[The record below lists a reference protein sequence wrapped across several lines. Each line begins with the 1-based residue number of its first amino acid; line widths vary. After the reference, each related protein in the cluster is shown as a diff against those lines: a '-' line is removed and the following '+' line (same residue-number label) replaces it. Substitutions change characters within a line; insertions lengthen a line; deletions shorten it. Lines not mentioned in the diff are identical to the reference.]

1 MWNTKG
7 ERVVEDDT
15 RALTNHAGVA
25 SPDGRFLAV
34 ASMLADV
41 KIYEAQV
48 RCAVRCLALLL
59 LLLVVWSEKLLCQPR
74 PAANVSS
81 CHFRTKTHAALS
93 FTAPCLIPMHVQQTA
108 KKTGEFE
115 GLVKCMDLSGTRERQ
130 GGAWYCGAASVWFT
144 LRLPSAHPPAPC
156 THAAFFYFLFFF
168 FFFSVCRPQGG
179 GQLGVVGGRL
189 ADGGDGLARRQLAR
203 VLRQRSLQRERRPAA
218 SSQL

>member
-48 RCAVRCLALLL
+48 RCAVYCLALLLLL
-59 LLLVVWSEKLLCQPR
+59 LLLVVWSKKLLCQPR

-81 CHFRTKTHAALS
+81 CHFRTKHTP
-93 FTAPCLIPMHVQQTA
+93 PCH
-108 KKTGEFE
+108 
-115 GLVKCMDLSGTRERQ
+115 S
-130 GGAWYCGAASVWFT
+130 
-144 LRLPSAHPPAPC
+144 RLP
-156 THAAFFYFLFFF
+156 
-168 FFFSVCRPQGG
+168 V
-179 GQLGVVGGRL
+179 
-189 ADGGDGLARRQLAR
+189 
-203 VLRQRSLQRERRPAA
+203 
-218 SSQL
+218 